1 MVAHKTYITSTI
13 HLFELVEMGFN
24 SSQVLFFHVAE
35 EILDGQ
41 SGHLDGGCGVHDC
54 HSTLGHLE

>member
-1 MVAHKTYITSTI
+1 
-13 HLFELVEMGFN
+13 MGFY
-24 SSQVLFFHVAE
+24 SSQVLFFHIAE

-54 HSTLGHLE
+54 HSTLDTLSKEAAVLGKASVHLKRLLD